1 MSDRNFSTELAVQE
15 WLAEQTLLRG
25 LTAQIDEIGDCESW
39 PPRIAGML
47 RELRWRM
54 DSLFARKSERGYL
67 VDAIDA
73 APRFARQCENLEQD
87 HRMYCAEVDS
97 LIELLENVEHFSA
110 VPFQKRLRSFV
121 RRYRNHEHHETAIM
135 QTALETDIGVGD

>member
-1 MSDRNFSTELAVQE
+1 MSGRNFSTELAVQE
-15 WLAEQTLLRG
+15 WLAEQSLLRG
-25 LTAQIDEIGDCESW
+25 LLAQIDDVQACESW
-39 PPRIAGML
+39 PLQVAGML

-73 APRFARQCENLEQD
+73 APWFVRQCATLEQD
-87 HRMYCAEVDS
+87 HQMFCAEVES
-97 LIELLENVEHFSA
+97 LIELLENTEQFTA
-110 VPFQKRLRSFV
+110 APFQKRLRSFV
-121 RRYRNHEHHETAIM
+121 RRYLNHEHHETAIM

>member
-15 WLAEQTLLRG
+15 WLAEQTLLRQI
-25 LTAQIDEIGDCESW
+25 LTQIDEVGDGESW
-39 PPRIAGML
+39 SLRVAGML

-73 APRFARQCENLEQD
+73 APRFARQCENLEQN
-87 HRMYCAEVDS
+87 HRMYCDEVDS
-97 LIELLENVEHFSA
+97 LIELVENAEQFSA

-121 RRYRNHEHHETAIM
+121 RRYLNHEHHETAIM